1 MSVFLDIVL
10 PVFVLLGLG
19 YAAAALDL
27 FDAAATRA
35 LSRFVF
41 QFALPVMLFSSL
53 AAQGKP
59 AGFAP
64 AYLVAFFA
72 GAAVCALLTALIA
85 PRLGP
90 IERRGR
96 AIAGFSSAY
105 GNVVLIGIP
114 LVLTAFGEA
123 ASLPL
128 FLLVTFHGPI
138 MMTLVT
144 VLLEAGGDGGERRS
158 LLIGT
163 LKGLAANPILI
174 GLVGGILF
182 GATGLE
188 LPKTIAASAELLG
201 RAALPTA
208 LFAMGASLRGYRIR
222 GALPLAFT
230 MVGLK
235 LVLHP
240 FIVWL
245 LVDHVFRLDSP
256 WSDVAIV
263 LAAMPTG
270 INAYLFAARYQSGE
284 AEAASAVLIST
295 ALSLVSVSVILT
307 LRLG

>member
-10 PVFVLLGLG
+10 PVFALIGLG
-19 YAAAALDL
+19 YAAAALGL

-35 LSRFVF
+35 LSGFVF

-64 AYLVAFFA
+64 SYLVAFFV
-72 GAAVCALLTALIA
+72 GAVASAALTALIA
-85 PRLGP
+85 PRLKP
-90 IERRGR
+90 LERRGR
-96 AIAGFSSAY
+96 IIAGFSSAY
-105 GNVVLIGIP
+105 GNVILLGIP
-114 LVLTAFGEA
+114 LVLTAFSEA

-128 FLLVTFHGPI
+128 FVLVTFHGPI
-138 MMTLVT
+138 LMTAVT
-144 VLLEAGGDGGERRS
+144 VLLEAGGDGAERRN
-158 LLIGT
+158 LLLDT
-163 LKGLAANPILI
+163 ARGLLTNPILI
-174 GLVGGILF
+174 GLVAGIAF

-188 LPKTIAASAELLG
+188 LPKPVSASAELLG
-201 RAALPTA
+201 QAALPTA

-235 LVLHP
+235 LVVQP
-240 FIVWL
+240 AIVWI
-245 LVDHVFRLDSP
+245 LVDHVFHLEPP

-263 LAAMPTG
+263 LAGMPSG
-270 INAYLFAARYQSGE
+270 INAYLFAARYRSGE
-284 AEAASAVLIST
+284 AEAATAILIST
-295 ALSLVSVSVILT
+295 ALSLVSVSVILS